1 MRVRFFTFLVL
12 FAFAFASSSLFAQ
25 GTCNP
30 PCPSP
35 SPSPNPS
42 TVLSTQWE
50 ISPYAGYIWNGNNN
64 GVGSFMNTQILGVRG
79 GGYVTQAF
87 EIGGNWSWNNHFQ
100 PKPENTTAAFA
111 GDLGFPQAHVRSN
124 LWEGEFTYNFGSR
137 GLFGHAIKPYL
148 VAGGGGITTNMKNGD
163 VFVLNNTFIDVPGV
177 SPATLRAA
185 QLNGTL
191 QSIVPGVNTTNGVAF
206 VGNPTGTG
214 STVVIANDVFG
225 IMSPS
230 SRSATAVVSKCRG
243 FGGHWASSATSAG
256 AQSPISSMD
265 TGPICSNFPRAS
277 ISPGARSKH
286 PISRQY
292 LRCDL
297 DLSCGSYACI

>member
-214 STVVIANDVFG
+214 STVVVANDVLRDHVTFFTFSYVGFFG
-225 IMSPS
+225 D
-230 SRSATAVVSKCRG
+230 VRG
-243 FGGHWASSATSAG
+243 RTIPNFFNGHGTNLLELSAG
-256 AQSPISSMD
+256 L
-265 TGPICSNFPRAS
+265 NFAW
-277 ISPGARSKH
+277 GEK
-286 PISRQY
+286 
-292 LRCDL
+292 
-297 DLSCGSYACI
+297 